1 MDSKTRIDTFLK
13 GGSPFYGVD
22 VGIIL
27 LDATFP
33 RPPGDVAH
41 AATFSFPVLYEVV
54 DSATPR
60 RVVEEAA
67 EGLLAPFIDAV
78 NRLVDRDVRGI
89 ATCCGFL
96 AIYQQ
101 ELAAKS
107 PVPVATSSLLQIPQ
121 VLRTIGLQDRI
132 GVLTINSATLDER
145 HFSGVGVTPDERA
158 RLTVIGLEETKHIYP
173 TIIGGGEV
181 LDVALA
187 ETEVVKVA
195 AEAIAR
201 DPAIGAFVLECT
213 NLPPYAAAVQ
223 AATGRPVFD
232 AVTLITW
239 LRNAVRQRGYTA

>member
-1 MDSKTRIDTFLK
+1 MNDRAKHETLLQ
-13 GGSPFYGVD
+13 GGRPFYGVD

-27 LDATFP
+27 LDAAFP

-41 AATFSFPVLYEVV
+41 AATFPFPVLYEVV
-54 DSATPR
+54 GNATPR
-60 RVVEEAA
+60 HVVEEAA
-67 EGLLAPFIDAV
+67 EGLLTPFIDAV
-78 NRLVDRDVRGI
+78 NRLVDRGVRGV

-96 AIYQQ
+96 AIYQR

-107 PVPVATSSLLQIPQ
+107 PIPVATSSLLQIPQ
-121 VLRTIGLQDRI
+121 VLRTIDSEDRI

-145 HFSGVGVTPDERA
+145 HFSGVGITPEERA
-158 RLTVIGLEETKHIYP
+158 RLTVIGLEQTGHIYP
-173 TIIGGGEV
+173 TIISGGDV
-181 LDVALA
+181 LDVARA
-187 ETEVVKVA
+187 ETEVVEVA
-195 AEAIAR
+195 TDAIAR
-201 DPAIGAFVLECT
+201 DPAIGPFVLECT